1 MQQQQRHRPP
11 AVELTEVGVVISDFV
26 RRWGGAG
33 PRWMLF
39 DNAQFFSRDRF
50 IFSADCNTMTSINPN
65 VTVVITEN
73 PAGVQSSNVSI
84 VNSAITE
91 LVVAGDVRCT
101 RAVCR

>member
-1 MQQQQRHRPP
+1 
-11 AVELTEVGVVISDFV
+11 
-26 RRWGGAG
+26 
-33 PRWMLF
+33 
-39 DNAQFFSRDRF
+39 
-50 IFSADCNTMTSINPN
+50 MTASLHTINISINPN

-73 PAGVQSSNVSI
+73 PAGVHSSNVSI